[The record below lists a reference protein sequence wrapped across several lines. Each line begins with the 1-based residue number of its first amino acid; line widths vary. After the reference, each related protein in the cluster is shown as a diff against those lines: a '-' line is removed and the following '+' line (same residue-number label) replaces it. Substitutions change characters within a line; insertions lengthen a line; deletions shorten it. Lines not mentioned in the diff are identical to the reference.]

1 MDIVELNKK
10 LKSGELVGEDLS
22 GATLEGV
29 DFTSCKLRQVSFKG
43 ANLLRCRFRKADI
56 AWCDFRYAHIEAGT
70 FEDAKVEFCDFY
82 RALFEGIV
90 IFNHSTFGDCS
101 FTKCYFGDS
110 AVIRKDNLKD
120 GRLLQQDKE
129 AYRKFLCD
137 WHDLGTGDR
146 KNDLDRQSD
155 WSPEG
160 ALKGRWLEAEEL
172 FKNFNALWSG
182 KGYIADGNWAYVRG
196 RRMER
201 RRMISDY
208 ANPRV
213 SIGRKIVNT
222 WSILVN
228 YFSDIF
234 FGFGESMFRMIMTYI
249 LTVFIFAWAFTSNVS
264 LLEYSQ
270 ALAVSLKNMAGMDS
284 DILRDVS
291 PLVDMLNVVQ
301 TTIGIILT
309 GIFGFILGNKIRNQ

>member
-22 GATLEGV
+22 GTTLEGV

-43 ANLLRCRFRKADI
+43 ANLLRCRFRKSDI

-70 FEDAKVEFCDFY
+70 FEDANVEFCDFY

-90 IFNHSTFGDCS
+90 IFNHSSFGDCS

-146 KNDLDRQSD
+146 KNDLNRQSD

-213 SIGRKIVNT
+213 SIGRKVVNT

-270 ALAVSLKNMAGMDS
+270 ALAVS
-284 DILRDVS
+284 
-291 PLVDMLNVVQ
+291 Q
-301 TTIGIILT
+301 IG
-309 GIFGFILGNKIRNQ
+309 RAHV

>member
-1 MDIVELNKK
+1 MDITELNKK
-10 LKSGELVGEDLS
+10 LKSRELVGEDLS
-22 GATLEGV
+22 GTTLEGV

-70 FEDAKVEFCDFY
+70 FEDANVEFCDFY

-146 KNDLDRQSD
+146 KNDLNRQSD

-160 ALKGRWLEAEEL
+160 ALKGRWLEAEGAFQE
-172 FKNFNALWSG
+172 FQCS
-182 KGYIADGNWAYVRG
+182 
-196 RRMER
+196 
-201 RRMISDY
+201 
-208 ANPRV
+208 
-213 SIGRKIVNT
+213 
-222 WSILVN
+222 LVGQRI
-228 YFSDIF
+228 YC
-234 FGFGESMFRMIMTYI
+234 
-249 LTVFIFAWAFTSNVS
+249 
-264 LLEYSQ
+264 
-270 ALAVSLKNMAGMDS
+270 
-284 DILRDVS
+284 
-291 PLVDMLNVVQ
+291 
-301 TTIGIILT
+301 
-309 GIFGFILGNKIRNQ
+309 

>member
-43 ANLLRCRFRKADI
+43 ANLLRCRFRKSDI
-56 AWCDFRYAHIEAGT
+56 AW
-70 FEDAKVEFCDFY
+70 CDFY

-90 IFNHSTFGDCS
+90 IFNHSTFADCS

-146 KNDLDRQSD
+146 KNDLNRQSD

-182 KGYIADGNWAYVRG
+182 KGYIADGNWAYVLG

-201 RRMISDY
+201 RRMISDF
-208 ANPRV
+208 ANPKI
-213 SIGRKIVNT
+213 STSRKVANV
-222 WSILVN
+222 WSIFVN

-249 LTVFIFAWAFTSNVS
+249 LTVFLFAWAFTSNVS

-284 DILRDVS
+284 EILRDVS
-291 PLVDMLNVVQ
+291 PFVDMLNVVQ

-309 GIFGFILGNKIRNQ
+309 GIFGFILGNKICNQ